1 MFVKNMYV
9 TPQSLDAARKR
20 QHQKNTVPVQD
31 SKGKT
36 RLQPQ
41 VVAMPSKNRSKRLE
55 NLPYSQA
62 YPNWLRTLIMMQ
74 RSSDIMMFSLVAAMA
89 TIYGLTVYTQ
99 QLWTKEYRK
108 LDRLQRQERQMTAA
122 NEVLKNQL
130 AQQAE
135 NPETGLVPPDP
146 ANTIFLPA
154 APQRNIQQQPQAV
167 VSPSKPPLGY

>member
-1 MFVKNMYV
+1 MYV
-9 TPQSLDAARKR
+9 TPHR
-20 QHQKNTVPVQD
+20 QKPKNTVSSQH

-36 RLQPQ
+36 RSQPQ
-41 VVAMPSKNRSKRLE
+41 VVAIPSKNRSRRLE

-74 RSSDIMMFSLVAAMA
+74 RSSEIMMFSLVTVML

-108 LDRLQRQERQMTAA
+108 LDHLQRQERQMTAA

-135 NPETGLVPPDP
+135 NPETGLVPTDP
-146 ANTIFLPA
+146 AKTIFLTA
-154 APQRNIQQQPQAV
+154 SPQRHLQQQPTTTKAI
-167 VSPSKPPLGY
+167 VSPPKPPLGY

>member
-1 MFVKNMYV
+1 MYV
-9 TPQSLDAARKR
+9 TPQSLNAARNRKN
-20 QHQKNTVPVQD
+20 QKNTVSSQN
-31 SKGKT
+31 SERKT

-41 VVAMPSKNRSKRLE
+41 VVAIPSKNRSRRLE

-62 YPNWLRTLIMMQ
+62 YPKWLRTLIMMQ
-74 RSSDIMMFSLVAAMA
+74 RSSDIMMFSLVTAML

-108 LDRLQRQERQMTAA
+108 LDHLQRQERQMTAA

-135 NPETGLVPPDP
+135 NPATGLIPPDP
-146 ANTIFLPA
+146 AKTIFLPA
-154 APQRNIQQQPQAV
+154 APQRHFQQQPSTAKAV
-167 VSPSKPPLGY
+167 VSPPKPPLGY